1 MNQVFV
7 ISGGWWLPGQRMEPG
22 DSVAL
27 EMTNVRTAADRMLA
41 REIRLHALIRR
52 NRSMDFADGG
62 FQPSNTAQDDL
73 NILYFKQI
81 FSFSLSFLDPTG
93 SLAFTLL
100 ISE

>member
-7 ISGGWWLPGQRMEPG
+7 ISVGWWLPGQRMEPG

-52 NRSMDFADGG
+52 NRRMDFADGG

-73 NILYFKQI
+73 NIFYFKRFKRNGFQI
-81 FSFSLSFLDPTG
+81 
-93 SLAFTLL
+93 LL
-100 ISE
+100 CCY

>member
-52 NRSMDFADGG
+52 NRRMDFADGG
-62 FQPSNTAQDDL
+62 L
-73 NILYFKQI
+73 WL
-81 FSFSLSFLDPTG
+81 
-93 SLAFTLL
+93 LAFKYSPRCSNVLL
-100 ISE
+100 F